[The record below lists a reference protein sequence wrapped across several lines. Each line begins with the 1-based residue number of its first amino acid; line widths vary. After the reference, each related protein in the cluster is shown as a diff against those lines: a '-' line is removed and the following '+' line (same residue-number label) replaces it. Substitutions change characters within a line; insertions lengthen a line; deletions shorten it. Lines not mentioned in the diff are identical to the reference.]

1 MKTWFACLF
10 MFYSNMIFVVL
21 EESGMKSEVRFVYKS
36 LMEQI
41 SYT

>member
-10 MFYSNMIFVVL
+10 ICFTPKMIFVVV
-21 EESGMKSEVRFVYKS
+21 EESGMKSEVRFVYKI

-41 SYT
+41 S

>member
-1 MKTWFACLF
+1 
-10 MFYSNMIFVVL
+10 MIFVL

-41 SYT
+41 SYTWGSVIIGLSI